1 MGKEKSSAILNRR
14 HPIPL
19 YYQLVEY
26 IRDEIH
32 SGNLEPGDQLPSERE
47 LSEQAGISRMTARQA
62 IAFLDREGT
71 VVVKPGIGTFV
82 AEAKLVHDTLHLF
95 GFTEEMVR
103 QGEAVSSQVL
113 EQDLVV
119 PPPYVAGE
127 LQMPSGELAVKLV
140 RLRLSADL
148 PLLLETSYVPARLCP
163 GLENMK
169 LEAQSLYALFEQR
182 YELRLESTRQ
192 TIEATIANEYEA
204 ELFHVE
210 PGTAM
215 ILLEGVT
222 YAEPEL
228 PVEYVKAIYR
238 GDRFKFELVRHKRG
252 LAQEVPGTRRVSV
265 LMDA

>member
-1 MGKEKSSAILNRR
+1 MGKEKGSAILNKR

-19 YYQLVEY
+19 YYQLVEH
-26 IRDEIH
+26 IRDEIQTG
-32 SGNLEPGDQLPSERE
+32 SLKPGDQLSSERE

-82 AEAKLVHDTLHLF
+82 AEPKLVHDTLHLL

-113 EQDLVV
+113 EQDLII
-119 PPPYVAGE
+119 PPPYVASE
-127 LQMPSGELAVKLV
+127 LQMRSGEAAIKLV

-148 PLLLETSYVPARLCP
+148 PLLLETSYVPALLCP
-163 GLENMK
+163 GLEK
-169 LEAQSLYALFEQR
+169 VELESQSLYALFEQR
-182 YELRLESTRQ
+182 YDLRLESMRQ
-192 TIEATIANEYEA
+192 TVEATIVNEYEA
-204 ELFHVE
+204 ELFRVE

-215 ILLEGVT
+215 ILLEGMT
-222 YAEPEL
+222 YAEPERPL
-228 PVEYVKAIYR
+228 EHFKSIYR
-238 GDRFKFELVRHKRG
+238 GDRFKFELVSRRRG
-252 LAQEVPGTRRVSV
+252 LDQAEAGTQQVSV